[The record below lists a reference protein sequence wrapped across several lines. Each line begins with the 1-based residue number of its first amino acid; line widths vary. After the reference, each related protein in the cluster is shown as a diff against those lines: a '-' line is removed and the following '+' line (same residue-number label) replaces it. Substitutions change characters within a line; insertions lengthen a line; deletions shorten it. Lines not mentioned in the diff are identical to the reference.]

1 MNWYGRK
8 TLYTL
13 FAFST
18 IAIAQEGNAQV
29 IVKTGYDPNK
39 VNTITTAVP
48 FLRIST
54 DTRQGGMGD
63 VGIAM
68 APDAGGAGANAAK
81 MAFIDKDFGFSVSFT
96 PWLKSLVD
104 DIYLANI
111 SGYGKIKD
119 KQTIQASLKLFSLGS
134 INFRDEN
141 NNDLGT
147 RKPFEMALDAGYSRK
162 FGEIFSLGVTLR
174 FIYSNL
180 ASGLTTNGEVIQT
193 GIAGAGDISWLV
205 HKTFAGK
212 GKMSH
217 ELYAGMNLSNLG
229 SKITYTSST
238 TKDFIPANMGIG
250 LGYVF
255 NANEKHQLGLYFDL
269 NRLLVPTPIT
279 GTDLYSDVSKK
290 TIKPEFDKN
299 ANGVPDYKES
309 SSVQGIFRSFG
320 YAPGGSSE
328 KFKENMYSIGLEYMY
343 KKMFGVRAGY
353 YYEHPTKGARQFLT
367 VGATVKYS
375 VASLHLSYLVPT
387 TSLRNPLDNTFRFT
401 LNFEFSKGIK
411 KKTNEEVSTTSE
423 PLPTELKPAKR
434 KPQPVSPPSDEIKKD

>member
-1 MNWYGRK
+1 MNWYSRK
-8 TLYTL
+8 AWCTL
-13 FAFST
+13 FAFSSIT
-18 IAIAQEGNAQV
+18 ASQVANAQV
-29 IVKTGYDPNK
+29 QVSSGYDPNK

-48 FLRIST
+48 FLRIAT

-68 APDAGGAGANAAK
+68 AADAGGAQANAAK

-119 KQTIQASLKLFSLGS
+119 KQTIQASLKLFSMGS

-141 NNDLGT
+141 NIDLGT
-147 RKPFEMALDAGYSRK
+147 RKPFEMAIDAGYSRK

-180 ASGLTTNGEVIQT
+180 ASGLTSNGEVIQT

-238 TKDFIPANMGIG
+238 TKGFIPANMGIG

-269 NRLLVPTPIT
+269 NRLLVPTTIPK
-279 GTDLYSDVSKK
+279 DVYYDATAKK
-290 TIKPEFDKN
+290 IKPEFDKN
-299 ANGVPDYKES
+299 ANGVLDYKEA
-309 SSVQGIFRSFG
+309 SSVQGIFKSFG
-320 YAPGGSSE
+320 YAPGGSAE
-328 KFKENMYSIGLEYMY
+328 KFNENMYSLGLEYMY

-353 YYEHPTKGARQFLT
+353 YYEHPSKGARQFLT

-401 LNFEFSKGIK
+401 LNFEFAKGGK
-411 KKTNEEVSTTSE
+411 KKAGEGVSTTSE

-434 KPQPVSPPSDEIKKD
+434 KSQEMAPSSDEIKKE

>member
-1 MNWYGRK
+1 MNWYSRK
-8 TLYTL
+8 AWCTL
-13 FAFST
+13 FAFSSIT
-18 IAIAQEGNAQV
+18 ASQVANAQV
-29 IVKTGYDPNK
+29 QVSNGYDPNK

-68 APDAGGAGANAAK
+68 AADAGGAQANAAK

-119 KQTIQASLKLFSLGS
+119 KQTIQASLRLFSLGS

-147 RKPFEMALDAGYSRK
+147 RKPFEMAIDAGYSRK

-180 ASGLTTNGEVIQT
+180 ASGLTSNGEVIQT

-212 GKMSH
+212 GKVSH

-229 SKITYTSST
+229 SKITYTAST

-255 NANEKHQLGLYFDL
+255 NANEKHQLGFYFDL
-269 NRLLVPTPIT
+269 NRLLVPTPVPK
-279 GTDLYSDVSKK
+279 DVYYDATTKK
-290 TIKPEFDKN
+290 IKAEYDKN
-299 ANGVPDYKES
+299 ANGVLDYKEA

-320 YAPGGSSE
+320 YAPGGSAE
-328 KFKENMYSIGLEYMY
+328 KFNENMYSIGLEYMY

-353 YYEHPTKGARQFLT
+353 YYEHPSKGARQFLT

-401 LNFEFSKGIK
+401 LNFEFAKGGK
-411 KKTNEEVSTTSE
+411 KKTGEGISTTSE
-423 PLPTELKPAKR
+423 PLPTELKPAK
-434 KPQPVSPPSDEIKKD
+434 KKSQELIPSTDEIKKE

>member
-1 MNWYGRK
+1 MPGERK
-8 TLYTL
+8 PTLL
-13 FAFST
+13 
-18 IAIAQEGNAQV
+18 
-29 IVKTGYDPNK
+29 KWP
-39 VNTITTAVP
+39 
-48 FLRIST
+48 
-54 DTRQGGMGD
+54 
-63 VGIAM
+63 
-68 APDAGGAGANAAK
+68 
-81 MAFIDKDFGFSVSFT
+81 FIDKDFGFSVSFT

-180 ASGLTTNGEVIQT
+180 ASGLTSNGEVIQT

-229 SKITYTSST
+229 SKITYTAST

-269 NRLLVPTPIT
+269 NRLLVPTPIPK
-279 GTDLYSDVSKK
+279 DVYYDATAKK
-290 TIKPEFDKN
+290 IKPEYDKN
-299 ANGVPDYKES
+299 ANGVLDYKEA
-309 SSVQGIFRSFG
+309 SSVQGIFKSFG
-320 YAPGGSSE
+320 YAPGGSVQKSLM
-328 KFKENMYSIGLEYMY
+328 KTCTVLVLSICTRRCLAFEQ
-343 KKMFGVRAGY
+343 V
-353 YYEHPTKGARQFLT
+353 T
-367 VGATVKYS
+367 
-375 VASLHLSYLVPT
+375 T
-387 TSLRNPLDNTFRFT
+387 TST
-401 LNFEFSKGIK
+401 LPKGH
-411 KKTNEEVSTTSE
+411 VSFLLLE
-423 PLPTELKPAKR
+423 QR
-434 KPQPVSPPSDEIKKD
+434 

>member
-1 MNWYGRK
+1 MNWYSRK
-8 TLYTL
+8 AWCTI

-18 IAIAQEGNAQV
+18 ITASQVANAQV
-29 IVKTGYDPNK
+29 QVSSGYDPNK

-68 APDAGGAGANAAK
+68 APDAGGAQANAAK

-180 ASGLTTNGEVIQT
+180 ASGLTSNGEVIQT

-212 GKMSH
+212 GKMTH

-229 SKITYTSST
+229 SKITYTAST

-255 NANEKHQLGLYFDL
+255 NANEKHQLGFYFDL
-269 NRLLVPTPIT
+269 NRLLVPTPVPK
-279 GTDLYSDVSKK
+279 DVYYDATAKK
-290 TIKPEFDKN
+290 IKPEFDKN
-299 ANGVPDYKES
+299 ANGVLDYKEA
-309 SSVQGIFRSFG
+309 SSVQGIFKSFG
-320 YAPGGSSE
+320 YAPGGSAE
-328 KFKENMYSIGLEYMY
+328 KFNENMYSIGLEYMY

-353 YYEHPTKGARQFLT
+353 YYEHPSKGARQFLT

-401 LNFEFSKGIK
+401 LNFEFSKGGK
-411 KKTNEEVSTTSE
+411 KKAEEGISTTSE
-423 PLPTELKPAKR
+423 PLPTELKPAK
-434 KPQPVSPPSDEIKKD
+434 KKSQELIPSTDEIKKE

>member
-1 MNWYGRK
+1 MNWYSRK
-8 TLYTL
+8 TWCTI
-13 FAFST
+13 FAFSSIT
-18 IAIAQEGNAQV
+18 ASQVANAQV
-29 IVKTGYDPNK
+29 QVSSGYDPNK

-68 APDAGGAGANAAK
+68 AADAGGAQANAAK

-180 ASGLTTNGEVIQT
+180 ASGLTSNGEVIQT

-229 SKITYTSST
+229 SKITYTAST

-269 NRLLVPTPIT
+269 NRLLVPTPIPK
-279 GTDLYSDVSKK
+279 DVYYDATAKK
-290 TIKPEFDKN
+290 IKPEYDKN
-299 ANGVPDYKES
+299 ANGVLDYKEA
-309 SSVQGIFRSFG
+309 SSVQGIFKSFG
-320 YAPGGSSE
+320 YAPGGSAE
-328 KFKENMYSIGLEYMY
+328 KFNENMYSVGLEYMY

-353 YYEHPTKGARQFLT
+353 YYEHPSKGARQFLT

-401 LNFEFSKGIK
+401 LNFEFSKGGK
-411 KKTNEEVSTTSE
+411 KKTGEGVSTTSE
-423 PLPTELKPAKR
+423 PLPTELKPAK
-434 KPQPVSPPSDEIKKD
+434 KKSQELAPSTDEIKKE